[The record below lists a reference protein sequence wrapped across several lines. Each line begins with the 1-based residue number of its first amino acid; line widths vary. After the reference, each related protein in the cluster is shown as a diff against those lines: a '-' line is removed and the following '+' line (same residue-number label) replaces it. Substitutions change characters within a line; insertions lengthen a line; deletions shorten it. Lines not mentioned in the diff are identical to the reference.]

1 MQNNFVIT
9 IGYEFGSGGREIADM
24 VANKLGIK
32 VYDKELIALIAKN
45 SGMNEDI
52 LREIDEVSTNSFL
65 YAVSAGTL
73 TGAHILGG
81 NLPITD
87 KAFITCSNIIKELA
101 EKESCVIVGR
111 CSNYVLKGK
120 ENLLTVFIHEELES
134 RAQKLAKEQ
143 GTSVSEAESLIKKT
157 DKKRA
162 NYHNYYSD
170 ARWGSRTDYDI
181 CINSKIGLSNVA
193 DLIVNAARLMQK

>member
-1 MQNNFVIT
+1 MQNNLVIT
-9 IGYEFGSGGREIADM
+9 IGYEYASGGREVADI
-24 VANKLGIK
+24 VAQKLGIK
-32 VYDKELIALIAKN
+32 VYDKELIAMIAKN

-52 LREIDEVSTNSFL
+52 LREIDEASANSFL
-65 YAVSAGTL
+65 YAVSSGTL

-111 CSNYVLKGK
+111 CSNYVLKGR
-120 ENLLTVFIHEELES
+120 ENLLTVFVHEELES
-134 RAQKLAKEQ
+134 RAAKLSKEQ
-143 GTSVSEAESLIKKT
+143 KISVSEAENLIKKT

-162 NYHNYYSD
+162 NYHNYHAD
-170 ARWGSRTDYDI
+170 TRWGSKSAYDL
-181 CINSKIGLSNVA
+181 CINSKIGVSNVA
-193 DLIVNAARLMQK
+193 DIIVNAANLLK